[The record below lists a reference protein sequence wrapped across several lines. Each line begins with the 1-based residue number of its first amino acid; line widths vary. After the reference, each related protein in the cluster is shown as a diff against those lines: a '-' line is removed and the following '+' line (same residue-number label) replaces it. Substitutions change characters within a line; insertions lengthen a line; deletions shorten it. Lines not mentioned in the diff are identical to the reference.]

1 MQHVE
6 SLPMVFRLIKLVVI
20 IATLQVTGCVIF
32 TQEED
37 LSSQNEIKALLN
49 SHYQSWQGTP
59 YRFGGKSKKGIDC
72 SAFIQQTYQTL
83 FGIKLPRS
91 SRSQIK
97 VGKRV
102 PYSQAQYGD
111 LVFFHN
117 GRKVS
122 HVGIF
127 MGESKFL
134 HVSTR
139 KGVTISTVK
148 SKYWSKRLYR
158 VNRVLTN

>member
-1 MQHVE
+1 
-6 SLPMVFRLIKLVVI
+6 MVFRIFKLVVL
-20 IATLQVTGCVIF
+20 IATLQITGCVVF
-32 TQEED
+32 TGDED
-37 LSSQNEIKALLN
+37 LSSQNEVKTLLN
-49 SHYQSWQGTP
+49 NHYQNWQGTP
-59 YRFGGKSKKGIDC
+59 YRYGGTTKNGIDC
-72 SAFIQQTYQTL
+72 SAFIQQTYKKL
-83 FGIKLPRS
+83 FDVKLPRS

-102 PYSQAQYGD
+102 PYSQAMYGD

-139 KGVTISTVK
+139 KGVTISSIN

-158 VNRVLTN
+158 VNRVLAN

>member
-1 MQHVE
+1 
-6 SLPMVFRLIKLVVI
+6 MVFRIFKLVVLI
-20 IATLQVTGCVIF
+20 TTLQITGCVVF
-32 TQEED
+32 TQDED
-37 LSSQNEIKALLN
+37 LSSQNEVKTLLN
-49 SHYQSWQGTP
+49 NHYQNWRGTP
-59 YRFGGKSKKGIDC
+59 YRYGGTTKNGIDC
-72 SAFIQQTYQTL
+72 SGFIQQTYKTL

-102 PYSQAQYGD
+102 SYSQAQYGD

-139 KGVTISTVK
+139 KGVTISSIN

-158 VNRVLTN
+158 VNRVLAN